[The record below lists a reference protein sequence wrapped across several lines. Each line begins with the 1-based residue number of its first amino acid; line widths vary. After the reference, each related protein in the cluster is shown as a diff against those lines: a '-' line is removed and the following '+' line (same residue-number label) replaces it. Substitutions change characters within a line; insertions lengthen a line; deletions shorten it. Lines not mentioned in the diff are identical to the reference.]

1 MSTTGTGFGNTGDG
15 ANALENN
22 TTGIFNTATGAASLF
37 VNETGDGNT
46 AVGNSALSSTTG
58 ANNIGLGLSAGTNLT
73 TGNNNIDIGNEGVI
87 GESDTIRIGVQG
99 TQTATF
105 IAGIS
110 GVTASGGMAVFVN
123 TDGQLGTL
131 TSSGRFKERIKS
143 MENASEAIL
152 SLKPV
157 TFRYKKEIDRKSI
170 PQFGLVAE
178 EVEKVSSD
186 LVVRDK
192 EGRPYSVRYD
202 AVNAMLLNEFLKE
215 HKKVEQ
221 QEARIAELKSTVAE
235 QRKGFESKLT
245 EQEKQIEALSTG
257 LRKVS
262 AQVELNKIAP
272 QTVLN
277 RQ

>member
-1 MSTTGTGFGNTGDG
+1 MSTTGTGSGNTGDG

-46 AVGNSALSSTTG
+46 AVGNSALSST
-58 ANNIGLGLSAGTNLT
+58 IGLGFSAGTNLT
-73 TGNNNIDIGNEGVI
+73 TGNNNIDIGNEGVT

-131 TSSGRFKERIKS
+131 TSSGRFKERIKP

-152 SLKPV
+152 
-157 TFRYKKEIDRKSI
+157 
-170 PQFGLVAE
+170 
-178 EVEKVSSD
+178 
-186 LVVRDK
+186 
-192 EGRPYSVRYD
+192 
-202 AVNAMLLNEFLKE
+202 
-215 HKKVEQ
+215 
-221 QEARIAELKSTVAE
+221 
-235 QRKGFESKLT
+235 
-245 EQEKQIEALSTG
+245 
-257 LRKVS
+257 
-262 AQVELNKIAP
+262 
-272 QTVLN
+272 
-277 RQ
+277 